1 MEKRNVYMKKLE
13 DNLTEYN
20 ARLVLMKAKVTEVQ
34 DDMKA
39 EYLSQVKNLETKRDD
54 FAAKYGQLK
63 ESSEH
68 AWEDVKVGTE
78 KKWSELKES
87 IDKAVAHFK

>member
-39 EYLSQVKNLETKRDD
+39 EYLAQVKNLETKRAD

-87 IDKAVAHFK
+87 IDKAVSRFK

>member
-54 FAAKYGQLK
+54 FVAKYGQLK

-87 IDKAVAHFK
+87 IDKAVSRFK